1 MSASRL
7 RLCVPRRSLPPR
19 RATDTAI
26 GKCGPAA
33 AILMLVILVIK
44 FLATSAIH
52 GWPDGSTIAS
62 DIVGFFITAVT
73 IVVVA
78 VPEGLPMAVA
88 LALAYAT
95 IQMLKDQNL
104 VRVLAACETMGG
116 ATSTLHWG
124 GGGAAGRGGGESESG
139 GPVREGQPC

>member
-1 MSASRL
+1 VGPA
-7 RLCVPRRSLPPR
+7 P
-19 RATDTAI
+19 AAI
-26 GKCGPAA
+26 GKLGLAA
-33 AILMLVILVIK
+33 AILMLIILIIK
-44 FLATSAIH
+44 YLAQSAVN
-52 GWPDGSTIAS
+52 GWADGSTIAG

-116 ATSTLHWG
+116 ATSTRHRQRLCV
-124 GGGAAGRGGGESESG
+124 
-139 GPVREGQPC
+139 PVCMDASHIGKGLRVNSA